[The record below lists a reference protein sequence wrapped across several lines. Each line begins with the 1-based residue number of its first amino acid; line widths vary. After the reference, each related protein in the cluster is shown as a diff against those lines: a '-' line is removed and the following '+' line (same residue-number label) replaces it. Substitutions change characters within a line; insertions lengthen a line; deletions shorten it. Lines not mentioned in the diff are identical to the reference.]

1 MKSFRYNA
9 ILTVAGAIGFG
20 TILYTNYTLSRNV
33 DSITSKQSQL
43 TESVNRINSNIEQKT
58 VELKKQN
65 AQLSKR
71 VTKLERETAKL
82 SRQQY
87 RELNHK
93 RVVNKLGAVPTV
105 VTYRIKTKLNL
116 SQREQF
122 CLQKNIYHE
131 AATEPLSGMIAVA
144 QVTGNR
150 VESKHRGTDF
160 CSVVYARKQFS
171 WTLDKSILNT
181 VPDDPNW
188 KRAGIAMKRY
198 LSGTRIKGLEGSQFY
213 YARYIKSPS
222 WASDK
227 KYTHYIGEHL
237 FLVDHEK
244 QT

>member
-1 MKSFRYNA
+1 MQYGLKLIA
-9 ILTVAGAIGFG
+9 GVAGAIGFSS
-20 TILYTNYTLSRNV
+20 ILYTNYTLSQKFNV
-33 DSITSKQSQL
+33 LTQHQEQMSHQVKNLSDIT
-43 TESVNRINSNIEQKT
+43 EQKT
-58 VELKKQN
+58 TELQKQTRILN
-65 AQLSKR
+65 KR
-71 VTKLERETAKL
+71 VTSTEKKIEKLTQK
-82 SRQQY
+82 QY
-87 RELNHK
+87 REMNHK
-93 RVVNKLGAVPTV
+93 RIVKQFGKVPDV
-105 VTYRIKTKLNL
+105 VTYKIKTKLKL
-116 SQREQF
+116 SEREQF

-188 KRAGIAMKRY
+188 KLAGIAMKRY

-222 WASDK
+222 WANDK

-237 FLVDHEK
+237 FLIDHEK